1 MIRERAVA
9 PAPLRGVVAAL
20 AVLLVLLLGLPV
32 AMSMDRAATAAT
44 ITRSDPS
51 LDPAHLHSA
60 VTIVLVFTWS
70 LHLLVAAAA
79 IWFVIKSLQGRRW
92 ARIAFTLLLVAAILG
107 SLNSATAGPGY
118 LWTVVATTCLQL
130 LILALLWL
138 PPSVR
143 AFFATHRAGSS
154 APNTAGRAT

>member
-9 PAPLRGVVAAL
+9 PALLRGVVAAL

-60 VTIVLVFTWS
+60 VTIVLVFTWA

-79 IWFVIKSLQGRRW
+79 IWFVIKWLQGPRW
-92 ARIAFTLLLVAAILG
+92 ARFRLPLLLVPANRV
-107 SLNSATAGPGY
+107 SLTSATAGPG
-118 LWTVVATTCLQL
+118 
-130 LILALLWL
+130 
-138 PPSVR
+138 
-143 AFFATHRAGSS
+143 
-154 APNTAGRAT
+154 